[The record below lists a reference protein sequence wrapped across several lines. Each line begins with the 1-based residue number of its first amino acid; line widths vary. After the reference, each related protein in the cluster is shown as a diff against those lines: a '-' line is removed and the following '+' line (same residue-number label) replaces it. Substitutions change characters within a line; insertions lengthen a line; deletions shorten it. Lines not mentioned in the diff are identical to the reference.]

1 MKSRVR
7 LSALSPAAP
16 IAEGALSAL
25 LFAASLWV
33 QPFGFLVCLFSP
45 LPIAVAAWRSGR
57 VGAGLAAMA
66 GAAAIW
72 ATAGL
77 GAAAVYTLYFVAGG
91 CYLGLACRKGLS
103 PEAMVG
109 GFAAATVLA
118 FGVTLGIQSA
128 QAGVGPMDYLSEGFR
143 QSAGHLRELLRQS
156 DASPDLTETLNQWAD
171 HFSRAFPGAVAALAI
186 LTGWANGLGL
196 RKAIRVRG
204 GFTGPWNTWR
214 ARENWIW
221 MLIASGLGALLAKG
235 TIGTIALNIFIPALA
250 VYFLQGLAIV
260 QHLFEAKAFPRML
273 RIVTYVLLFFQLPV
287 MLLIAGVGAFD
298 LWLDFRSRW
307 SSGPATGART

>member
-1 MKSRVR
+1 LRSRGPETWLFSR
-7 LSALSPAAP
+7 SPGTFPREVAGPPLGSLPWAP

-57 VGAGLAAMA
+57 VGAGLAAIA

-156 DASPDLTETLNQWAD
+156 DASPDLTETPEPMGRSFLPCLSGRSGRPG
-171 HFSRAFPGAVAALAI
+171 HFDGMGQRPG
-186 LTGWANGLGL
+186 
-196 RKAIRVRG
+196 
-204 GFTGPWNTWR
+204 P
-214 ARENWIW
+214 
-221 MLIASGLGALLAKG
+221 S
-235 TIGTIALNIFIPALA
+235 
-250 VYFLQGLAIV
+250 QG
-260 QHLFEAKAFPRML
+260 
-273 RIVTYVLLFFQLPV
+273 
-287 MLLIAGVGAFD
+287 D
-298 LWLDFRSRW
+298 SRSRGLHW
-307 SSGPATGART
+307 ALEYLAGS